1 MVLKQ
6 KTNPG
11 KGAPNRCYHANTPV
25 AHEDVK
31 SFLKGVEREAS
42 PPVAAQTPVSVGVN
56 KTRDNINLTRV

>member
-6 KTNPG
+6 KPIPE
-11 KGAPNRCYHANTPV
+11 KGAPNGCYHVTSPT

-42 PPVAAQTPVSVGVN
+42 PRRQHGRQLWFGVD
-56 KTRDNINLTRV
+56 KPHELYSR